1 MAAKSKRRLSLVKSS
16 AQAAS
21 ANKKDQPILIVED
34 NEVLRRLFLAQ
45 LKVLK
50 IVGDE
55 ATNGQEALAKFCEKN
70 YGLVLMDVSMPIMDG
85 LEATRRIR
93 EYEKENARGR
103 VPIVAVTG
111 ISDPDACAASGMDDF
126 MTKPFLIEHMRAVIS
141 RWLKQPVS

>member
-1 MAAKSKRRLSLVKSS
+1 
-16 AQAAS
+16 
-21 ANKKDQPILIVED
+21 
-34 NEVLRRLFLAQ
+34 
-45 LKVLK
+45 
-50 IVGDE
+50 
-55 ATNGQEALAKFCEKN
+55 
-70 YGLVLMDVSMPIMDG
+70 MDVSMPIMDG